1 MARTGSG
8 RMQAR
13 DVRLTFR
20 LPGGDRL
27 TALDIEEL
35 TIEPG
40 SAVGIMGPSGS
51 GKTSLLYALTG
62 IVRPDRGTV
71 RWGEVEVTNL
81 KEGERDRWRRRNVG
95 FVFQDFNLIAGMS
108 VLQNVLVPAT
118 FESTRPANAL
128 RERAHEL
135 LARVGAPKERET
147 VDLMSRGEMQRVA
160 VARALIMA
168 PGIIIADEPI
178 ASLDAENARAVV
190 DLLMEISR
198 ETGSTLITVTHDPLF
213 VDRLDVTHYL
223 LKGRLSDQPT
233 GKAA

>member
-1 MARTGSG
+1 MARTDSG
-8 RMQAR
+8 RLEAH

-27 TALDIEEL
+27 QALDIEAL

-62 IVRPDRGTV
+62 IVRPDGGTV
-71 RWGEVEVTNL
+71 RWGGTEITSL

-95 FVFQDFNLIAGMS
+95 FIFQDFNLVAGMS
-108 VLQNVLVPAT
+108 ALQNVLVPTT
-118 FESTRPANAL
+118 FEGTRDSHAL

-160 VARALIMA
+160 VARALIMS
-168 PGIIIADEPI
+168 PGIICADEPI
-178 ASLDAENARAVV
+178 ASLDAENARAVI

-198 ETGSTLITVTHDPLF
+198 ETGSTLVTVTHDPLF
-213 VDRLDVTHYL
+213 VDRLDVTHYM
-223 LKGRLSDQPT
+223 LKGRLGDRPK